1 MRVRAK
7 RAPPFEVRSLKFE
20 SCLPSGGIMTRL
32 SIWASAAVVGGLA
45 LSGPVIVAQQSDGF
59 RPLFNGRDLTGWVNV
74 NCAPTTWTVADNM
87 IHSSGKPICE
97 LRTTRM
103 YENFTLELE
112 FMHLTPKGNAGVFVW
127 GDAITARGQPFVR
140 AIEIQVFQ
148 GNHGD
153 MFPIHG
159 ARMTPTPESPNR
171 GDRSLPR
178 EARSKP
184 VNEWN
189 HYRITANKG
198 ILKLAVN
205 GAEVAGGFDI
215 SPRKGYIHLESE
227 GGVVKWRNLRIRE
240 LPSADK
246 LTPDQIANA
255 DEGHVS
261 LYNGVDFTGWQFPAG
276 HKDHWVSRDWWL
288 SYDGLSTAPD
298 KNLTSVRTF
307 GDVSVVAD
315 WRQTASPDPVLPI
328 GFEGMTLPADAQAL
342 ATKAIAAAG
351 QPPPPRQGGPGAGAR
366 TAGAGGQTA
375 GPQTTGGTP
384 ADGRGGQ
391 AATAGGA
398 TPATATG
405 EQAGRRGGGGGG
417 GGGGA
422 GRPWVRG
429 VLTRRGGRVSL
440 TINGQPVFEN
450 VAAPGASSR
459 GRLVLRHQERPI
471 DYASIFVK
479 TLN

>member
-1 MRVRAK
+1 MLLTDELRR
-7 RAPPFEVRSLKFE
+7 RGHTFAPSYLR
-20 SCLPSGGIMTRL
+20 T
-32 SIWASAAVVGGLA
+32 LA
-45 LSGPVIVAQQSDGF
+45 LSYLRVLAIVAAVLVGLASGGPVAGADQSDGF
-59 RPLFNGRDLTGWVNV
+59 RPLFNGRDLSGWVSV
-74 NCAPTTWTVADNM
+74 NCAPTTWTVADNI
-87 IHSSGKPICE
+87 IHSTGKPICE

-112 FMHLTPKGNAGVFVW
+112 FMHLTPGGNAGVFVW

-140 AIEIQVFQ
+140 AVEIQVYQ

-159 ARMTPTPESPNR
+159 ARMTPTPESPSR

-178 EARSKP
+178 ESRAKP
-184 VNEWN
+184 VGEWN

-198 ILKLAVN
+198 VLRLAVN
-205 GAEVAGGFDI
+205 GAEVAGGYDI

-240 LPSADK
+240 LPPAGT
-246 LTPDQIANA
+246 LMPDQIANA

-261 LYNGVDFTGWQFPAG
+261 LYNGVDFTGWQFPTG
-276 HKDHWVSRDWWL
+276 HEAHWVSRDWWI
-288 SYDGLSTAPD
+288 SYDGQSSAPD
-298 KNLTSVRTF
+298 KNLKSARTF
-307 GDVSVVAD
+307 GDVSVVTD
-315 WRQTASPDPVLPI
+315 WRQAPSPDPVLPI

-351 QPPPPRQGGPGAGAR
+351 QPPPPRQGGAGAATGGARPGGAAGAAPAARAPGAA
-366 TAGAGGQTA
+366 A
-375 GPQTTGGTP
+375 P
-384 ADGRGGQ
+384 ADGRGRQ
-391 AATAGGA
+391 AAAGAPAGGGA
-398 TPATATG
+398 PQGA
-405 EQAGRRGGGGGG
+405 RRGGGG

-429 VLTRRGGRVSL
+429 VLTRQDGRVSL
-440 TINGQPVFEN
+440 TINGQPVFQN
-450 VAAPGASSR
+450 VAAPGASTR
-459 GRLVLRHQERPI
+459 GRLVLKHQERPL
-471 DYASIFVK
+471 DFASIFVK